1 MIQNEKE
8 GQRMSKTEEVLHV
21 NVVNLIFLSPLL
33 LIIKKPNMIKTYL
46 GSSAEEADQGK
57 LYYLNLLYKPLI
69 LPNTNEN
76 PEQRFKH
83 FYDKDQRRKAE
94 SDPEYKM
101 TDFVETLF
109 TDIFVNFREKCYTQ
123 TFQKFTDHP
132 LLQIILDPSKI
143 KHYENNEGDTG
154 IKKGTCDEIMY
165 EYLKECSVKA
175 NKEYFRFTHKF
186 ILLFRECINKFK
198 QDEAKTENG
207 LLMTFTETNPAEQA
221 PDLCNEFITEFM
233 ENADFFGLNLD
244 RERLELIEVIQH
256 FCHWLFDK
264 NYTTSRLTLLSG

>member
-1 MIQNEKE
+1 
-8 GQRMSKTEEVLHV
+8 
-21 NVVNLIFLSPLL
+21 
-33 LIIKKPNMIKTYL
+33 
-46 GSSAEEADQGK
+46 
-57 LYYLNLLYKPLI
+57 LI
-69 LPNTNEN
+69 LPSSNES

-94 SDPEYKM
+94 SDDDYKI
-101 TDFVETLF
+101 TDFVEGLF
-109 TDIFVNFREKCYTQ
+109 TDIFVNFKDKCYSQNYQNYTE
-123 TFQKFTDHP
+123 HP
-132 LLQIILDPSKI
+132 LLQLVMNPPKLP
-143 KHYENNEGDTG
+143 YENNTEGEGG
-154 IKKGTCDEIMY
+154 IKKATCDEILY
-165 EYLKECSVKA
+165 EYLKECSERA
-175 NKEYFRFTHKF
+175 NKEYFRFSFKF

-198 QDEAKTENG
+198 QEEAPKTENG
-207 LLMTFTETNPAEQA
+207 PQKTFTETQSAEQA